1 MSQAAMDLVQ
11 VLDRRPTR
19 SMRQCDLVVLC
30 VDSQMYNSAAYIIE
44 VTVSPVALGAYL
56 QLLGPALVTGEGGR
70 AVQLYT
76 AVALATS

>member
-30 VDSQMYNSAAYIIE
+30 VDSQMYNSAAYII

-56 QLLGPALVTGEGGR
+56 QL
-70 AVQLYT
+70 
-76 AVALATS
+76 